1 VKAVFLLGPTA
12 SGKTAV
18 ALALAERFPVEV
30 VSVDSAQVYRGM
42 DVGTAKP
49 DAESRRRVPHHLVD
63 ILDPTEAYS
72 AGRFRDDALR
82 IAAEVHAR
90 GRIPV
95 LAGGTMLYFRSLAQ
109 GLADLPPAQPAL
121 RAEIEAR
128 AARQGWESLH
138 AELAQVDPA
147 SAARIEPRDA
157 QRIQRALEVHRV
169 TGKPLSAF
177 HGPATAALPFEV
189 LQLALEPGDRS
200 VLHARIAERFRAMLA
215 SGLVEELEGLRA
227 RYALT
232 ERMPS
237 MRAVGYRQAWEVLEG
252 RAAAATLEERGVAAT
267 RQLAKRQL
275 TWLRALGGAPH
286 GDRIERGAPNG
297 DRIEHNVERLDCL
310 RPDLQEAAARRVE
323 RFLAG

>member
-1 VKAVFLLGPTA
+1 MKAVFLLGPTA

-95 LAGGTMLYFRSLAQ
+95 LAGGTMLYFRSLTQ

-128 AARQGWESLH
+128 AARSSWAQLH
-138 AELAQVDPA
+138 AELARVDPA

-157 QRIQRALEVHRV
+157 QRIQRALEVHHV

-177 HGPATAALPFEV
+177 HGPGTAALPFDV
-189 LQLALEPGDRS
+189 LTLALEPSDRA
-200 VLHARIAERFRAMLA
+200 VLHARIAERFRRMLA

-227 RYALT
+227 RHALT

-237 MRAVGYRQAWEVLEG
+237 MRAVGYRQAWDVLEG
-252 RAAAATLEERGVAAT
+252 RADAADLEARGAAAT

-275 TWLRALGGAPH
+275 TWLRAMPGDAPGGN
-286 GDRIERGAPNG
+286 GIER
-297 DRIEHNVERLDCL
+297 VERLDCL
-310 RPDLQEAAARRVE
+310 RHDLQEAAARRVE